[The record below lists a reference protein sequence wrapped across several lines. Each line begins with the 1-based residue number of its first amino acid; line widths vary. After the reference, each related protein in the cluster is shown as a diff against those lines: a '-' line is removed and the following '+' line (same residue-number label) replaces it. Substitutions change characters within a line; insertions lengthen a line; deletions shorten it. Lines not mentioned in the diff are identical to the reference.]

1 MDKSACIDPYLRCA
15 FYGAC
20 QTVFGFENACVIAHS
35 PQGCQ
40 LSADVAFRWQQ
51 ADYTLTEVLCS
62 KLCEDE
68 IVHGG
73 EDTLR
78 RTIAD
83 AENYDVPLVF
93 VVSACGPEIVGDN
106 IEAVAEEM
114 ESAVDFQIVPIA
126 APGFLGS
133 QYQGTDIALETLI
146 NRFAENEKENEN
158 KKEKK
163 ENTVCILAPHAS
175 GNPTWPGDLYWVK
188 TVFAA
193 LDVDVTSVLTYHSS
207 LADVNNIMS
216 CETCVVLSHDAGLKA
231 ASLLT
236 DHNIEWLCQ
245 DTPLPIGFE
254 NTRQF
259 LERLGTRFDAEKTV
273 ESLIEKGEQ
282 NVIQN
287 LRRRGLRVEFF
298 NKVSTAVVAD
308 NTIGIPLLRF
318 LTEDLEMIP
327 ELVLL
332 RSDTGKLLAEQEIK
346 DLQINPEFNC
356 GIEVYQV
363 KEYLK
368 RVDPTCVVG
377 SNIERHLAKELDIPL
392 SFEIIYPVLEYR
404 MTDKQYFGYTGM
416 LNLIEI
422 IQNQWWNRWKSKS
435 KRYTSK
441 WL

>member
-1 MDKSACIDPYLRCA
+1 MDKSACIDPYVRCA

-20 QTVFGFENACVIAHS
+20 QTAFGFENACIIAHS

-83 AENYDVPLVF
+83 AENYDVPLVM

-106 IEAVAEEM
+106 ITAVAEEM
-114 ESAVDFQIVPIA
+114 ESALNFQIVPIA

-133 QYQGTDIALETLI
+133 QYKGVDIALEALLTK
-146 NRFAENEKENEN
+146 FKN

-163 ENTVCILAPHAS
+163 ENTVCVIAPHAS
-175 GNPTWPGDLYWVK
+175 GNPTWPGDLSWIK
-188 TVFAA
+188 AVFNA
-193 LDVDVTSVLTYHSS
+193 LKVDVTSVLTYHSS
-207 LADVNNIMS
+207 LTDVYNAVS
-216 CETCVVLSHDAGLKA
+216 CETCIVLSHDAGMKA
-231 ASLLT
+231 ALLCNT
-236 DHNIEWLCQ
+236 EPLCKSI
-245 DTPLPIGFE
+245 PLPIGFE

-259 LERLGTRFDAEKTV
+259 LTQLGTRFDAEKTV
-273 ESLIEKGEQ
+273 EDIIEQGERT
-282 NVIQN
+282 VIQQ
-287 LRRRGLRVEFF
+287 LRRRGLHVEFF
-298 NKVSTAVVAD
+298 NKVSTALVAD

-318 LTEDLEMIP
+318 LVQDLEMIP
-327 ELVLL
+327 EVVLL
-332 RSDTGKLLAEQEIK
+332 RSDTQKLLAEREMK
-346 DLQINPEFNC
+346 DLQISPAFAC
-356 GIEVYQV
+356 GVDVYQV

-368 RVDPTCVVG
+368 KVAPTCVVG
-377 SNIERHLAKELDIPL
+377 SNIERHLARELGIPL
-392 SFEIIYPVLEYR
+392 SFEIIHPVLEYR

-416 LNLIEI
+416 LHLIEI
-422 IQNQWWNRWKSKS
+422 IQNEWWNRWKSKK
-435 KRYTSK
+435 KRYKSK
-441 WL
+441 W

>member
-1 MDKSACIDPYLRCA
+1 MGTAYTSKCVDPYLRCA

-20 QTVFGFENACVIAHS
+20 QIAFGFENACVIAHS

-78 RTIAD
+78 RTILD

-93 VVSACGPEIVGDN
+93 VISACGPEIVGDN
-106 IEAVAEEM
+106 IQSVAEEM
-114 ESAVDFQIVPIA
+114 KSAVNFQIIPVS

-133 QYQGTDIALETLI
+133 QYKGTDIALETLI
-146 NRFAENEKENEN
+146 ERFYDEKDEKE
-158 KKEKK
+158 KI

-175 GNPTWPGDLYWVK
+175 GNPTWQGDLFWIK
-188 TVFAA
+188 EVFA
-193 LDVDVTSVLTYHSS
+193 DIGVEVKSVLTCHSTLEDLRALS
-207 LADVNNIMS
+207 C
-216 CETCVVLSHDAGLKA
+216 CETCLVLSHDAGANA
-231 ASLLT
+231 AHLLS
-236 DHNIEWLCQ
+236 DRGCEWLLK
-245 DTPLPIGFE
+245 DIPLPIGFE
-254 NTRQF
+254 NTRRF
-259 LERLGTRFDAEKTV
+259 LETVGERFDCHKKVNEI
-273 ESLIEKGEQ
+273 IEKGEQ

-287 LRRRGLRVEFF
+287 LRRRELLVELFH
-298 NKVSTAVVAD
+298 KMSTAVVAD
-308 NTIGIPLLRF
+308 STIGIPLLRF

-332 RSDTGKLLAEQEIK
+332 RSDNARMLAEQEIRT
-346 DLQINPEFNC
+346 LQISPAFEC

-363 KEYLK
+363 KQHLQD
-368 RVDPTCVVG
+368 VGPTCIVG
-377 SNIERHLAKELDIPL
+377 SNIENHLAWELDIPL
-392 SFEIIYPVLEYR
+392 SFEAITPVFEYR
-404 MTDKQYFGYTGM
+404 MTDRQYFGYTGM

-422 IQNQWWNRWKSKS
+422 FQNESRNRWKSKR
-435 KRYTSK
+435 KRYESK
-441 WL
+441 W